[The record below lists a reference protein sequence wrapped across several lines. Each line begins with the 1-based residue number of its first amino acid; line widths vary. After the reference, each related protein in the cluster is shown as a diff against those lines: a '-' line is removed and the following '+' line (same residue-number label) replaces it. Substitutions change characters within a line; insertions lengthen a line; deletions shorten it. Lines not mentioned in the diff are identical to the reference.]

1 MPMNTKPLCSAEIV
15 FSNLEMLK
23 ERLLSLPVKHVL
35 LMMGASGEEWWNLN
49 SFLQEMAQRYEFT
62 WLKTD
67 VANPDQRDVCEVLAQ
82 IGETPIE
89 VILAIG
95 GGSVIDLAKA
105 VSAFYDRSKNS
116 SYTVEEITQSIRS
129 KSYQEKREYLDI
141 IAVPSTAGTGSE
153 VTQWATIWDCGKTSK
168 FSIDAP
174 GLKPAL
180 AVIVPEL
187 TMTLPKKL
195 VLSTAL
201 DAVAHAM
208 EAFWSRHTSPLVQDL
223 SLQAIR
229 VVTANLKPALENL
242 QDRALR
248 EKLCRGSLMA
258 GLAFS
263 QTRTTAC
270 HSISYPLS
278 FLHQVPHGFAAAMTL
293 AQVAAVNEP
302 AVENFEELAAV
313 FAPYGGIQPWMDCVC
328 QGILDLRLHTFGI
341 TEQDIPNIV
350 HYAFTAGR
358 MDNNPVD
365 LTQEDVTAILRGIL

>member
-1 MPMNTKPLCSAEIV
+1 MQMKTKPFCSAEIV
-15 FSNLEMLK
+15 FSDLEKLK
-23 ERLLSLPVKHVL
+23 ERLLSLPVKNIL
-35 LMMGASGEEWWNLN
+35 LIMGAAGEDWWNLH
-49 SFLQEMAQRYEFT
+49 SFLQEMSKRYTVT

-67 VANPDQRDVCEVLAQ
+67 VANPDQRDVCAALAQ
-82 IGETPIE
+82 IGDAPVD

-105 VSAFYDRSKNS
+105 VSAFYDKDKNG

-129 KSYQEKREYLDI
+129 KSYQNKQEYLDI

-153 VTQWATIWDCGKTSK
+153 VTQWATVWDCGKTSK

-174 GLKPAL
+174 ELKPAL

-208 EAFWSRHTSPLVQDL
+208 EAFWSRHTNPMVKDL

-229 VVTANLKPALENL
+229 VVTANLKDALENP

-248 EKLCRGSLMA
+248 EKLCRGSLLA

-302 AVENFEELAAV
+302 ATENFDELAAV
-313 FAPYGGIQPWMDCVC
+313 FAPYGGIQQWMDSVC
-328 QGILDLRLHTFGI
+328 QGVLELRLHTFGI
-341 TEQDIPNIV
+341 TQQDIPNIV

-365 LTQEDVTAILRGIL
+365 LTQEDVASILGAIQ